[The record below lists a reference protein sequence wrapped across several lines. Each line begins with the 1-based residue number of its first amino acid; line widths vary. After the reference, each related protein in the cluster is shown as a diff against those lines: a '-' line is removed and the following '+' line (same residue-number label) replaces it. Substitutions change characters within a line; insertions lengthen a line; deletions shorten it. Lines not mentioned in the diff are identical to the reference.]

1 MKTIGVVS
9 DLTGKFFAKDMN
21 GNVIELKNGDS
32 IVEGM
37 TVFGDSLNNIT
48 DVINITLSNNQ
59 NISLF
64 SNQKQLF
71 DNSMTDVAQDIV
83 EDSVNE
89 GSFDDF
95 IKLLASA
102 QAQEEGEEIA
112 EEETTEG
119 NEEVKES
126 GEDTTTFSARDG
138 SATDVISDLRNARFE
153 QKSTTFDVKSK
164 FATETDGLEQNNSE
178 SKNAFYIPVER
189 PTSPGT
195 TPPDS
200 IPQPEPSPV
209 EPTPVP
215 RIPTIVTLKLFAI
228 DSFGNEVPANEA
240 NEGEIAEYIVRA
252 FNGTTPVNLTGTVKI
267 VFGDITANGNSTQ
280 TSNNGTQDYNNTPQT
295 VTVGQKFN
303 TSVFDDYISD
313 NGEVYQVSIVDQ
325 SYVGSKGGFDIV
337 KHDTTPV
344 TTTIQDNS
352 KPVDEN
358 TPHNPNDTDEHTTE
372 GDKEIVTIKLFA
384 ADANGNVLKDGNGD
398 YLLANSA
405 LEGNDAGYIA
415 YAFEF
420 GTTQFNDSTK
430 LDMQVGKV
438 NVTFS
443 DNTANGVG
451 TQTLTNGTQDFDNTA
466 QTITL
471 GQSFSTEV
479 FNDIINEGNE
489 NYTVNIVDG
498 SYVKDTTNGGY
509 ESVSID
515 MTPVTTTI
523 TDFTSKVFVKIEPD
537 IDEIGEGGNL
547 KYKVTL
553 VDENGEEVLVPTG
566 KTVTVELR
574 YDNITTENT
583 DYMPVTSVTING
595 GDSSTE
601 FEVVTT
607 DDYFAEGDETLKIT
621 IDSVTNPDNI
631 FESIV
636 PHTIANGATSD
647 KDVVNGTI
655 KDNPANDTTKDPQET
670 PNEPTDPNNP
680 TGGNSYG
687 EEDTVYVKITH
698 NDSTVEGGNL
708 THTVTLVDKDGNLVT
723 VPVGEKITVTFT
735 YTSTTGDVTDND
747 FTTIIKTVDIEGGTS
762 STTITNITKDDFT
775 GEGDEVYTLTIT
787 DVTQENGTFEN
798 VAIHT
803 TDNSVTGT
811 IRDGVTLGIPTNA
824 VVDED
829 DFDVT
834 DSNSKL
840 EDTKSLNIVAPND
853 DNGYTLSF
861 DGNPT
866 FTSDDSNYTDL
877 TSGGTVI
884 EYVVNGNTTTGY
896 LGSGRTTADKVFEI
910 VLNKNGVGGADDNY
924 KYTQYKNI
932 DHPTVNS
939 DDDVVLT
946 FGYKIT
952 DGSAVS
958 NVQNFT
964 VTVNDSLPFSTPQ
977 NISLNEDGTRVIVIS
992 DESFNNGEITL
1003 NNGVSGDQVVSIGG
1017 SIAIYDVES
1026 NDIVGALTNN
1036 GDGTLTFTPV
1046 EDYSGDTAGFT
1057 YTVSDR
1063 DGDTVT
1069 STVAITVNPVVDTP
1083 TVSVSDVSTTEDNGN
1098 TAEGTHSVALGLT
1111 LPSLSKD
1118 QTDKNNTAPG
1128 DHPERNGY
1136 IELKFT
1142 NGTSVSGAVLE
1153 KGDGTDLAT
1162 ISSDNQTIKIYI
1174 SDLGTDYHHSGLD
1187 PVADGAIQLTQA
1199 EYEALQIIHAE
1210 DNDRDI
1216 RINIKVTSYELDDS
1230 GVPLVGVAGVSDDKN
1245 MTVKIHPATDDISLN
1260 WDNNG
1265 SGLGSYSGDT
1275 FTFNTVDEGGYYTT
1289 SIDLK
1294 SLLTKTSGYESDA
1307 SGDLDGSEKRTYT
1320 IEGIPEGS
1328 IVTLGGQS
1336 TTANASGVATI
1347 VFNDTNNKLEDPSF
1361 TLQLPEQYSG
1371 TITNAKI
1378 TLSVQDNG
1386 VDSGDTVGV
1395 VKTAEVY
1402 FNVTVNSIADIATLQ
1417 IKQAIGNEDAGRSTG
1432 NTADNSST
1440 IDQPQNG
1447 ITLDIK
1453 VSSDDK
1459 DGSETFIVRIDD
1471 IPNGGHIY
1479 YRGGLFDENGFVSGT
1494 NVGGITIAS
1503 GTSANTWK
1511 IVIEDFQNDQLPKFI
1526 PPHNSDDDYIFKINA
1541 QTVDGSSTWN
1551 GTWLTLTDKD
1561 MQVTV
1566 KDTADV
1572 PVGTDL
1578 NEVSQN
1584 GETYALVLNENTD
1597 LDNSVNKFDLKD
1609 VYVNSALLDSY
1620 DSDSETLSIVISN
1633 LPSGFGVE
1641 GASLI
1646 GNGVWTFLADNIN
1659 NVKITTPVNFSGE
1672 ATFNLKYVTTEDAGD
1687 SKTHYTDTVK
1697 IFVSPSAE
1705 ATIGT
1710 ATTASEDVLTKVDFS
1725 IAHQNG
1731 DTDETLEE
1739 IRIKVDDVEGK
1750 DFTLYL
1756 GSDGSTTLANAGLN
1770 VVGGYYILTA
1780 LQANNIYALNTTPH
1794 EHGNYTFEV
1803 GYTVRDTESDKNTYD
1818 EKTGTI
1824 NYGLTINA
1832 VTDAPTATLETIT
1845 GGTGYSVS
1853 GNTVS
1858 VSAEDTTFSV
1868 PVKLTSPDMDGSE
1881 SVTRYVITGV
1891 PMGVEV
1897 IGGTYY
1903 GYAGSVHN
1911 GIWVLDIG
1919 DTAISDANG
1928 HTENIQFK
1936 VNIGADFETRNI
1948 TIEAFNQDSGA
1959 SEESDSVTFTLEK
1972 TYTPSGVVGTPP
1984 EFTLSAKEV
1993 DISEDV
1999 AFNLGSALGVT
2010 KTGGGLIGGFAVTI
2024 TDLPEGSSVSGHSYS
2039 YVENGV
2045 TRYVITGTGGNAAD
2059 VEAALSAVSITPP
2072 ANLNDS
2078 NSSTQSMTFTAT
2090 IATYHN
2096 GTFYSGNTLPY
2107 SEHILPITD
2116 DMTIAIN
2123 ASATNEDVAT
2133 NFTITLSNDAD
2144 AVTEIIGGKLYIKV
2158 TENYADGGFGET
2170 ALGSLVFGGNTLS
2183 ATTNPDGLTGDY
2195 FVIDVSSYTMG
2206 TPLSFTFNP
2215 GDNRHGNV
2223 AIEAVVKNKEGH
2235 GWDTGVH
2242 DTAIQTSTN
2251 STTIAVNPIIDGFDP
2266 QDIQDS
2272 VGNEST
2278 GSDLNRIRLDINA
2291 TLSDPSESMASATL
2305 DKVPNGFLIYFGPD
2319 ADHLTLATN
2328 TGTSGSDTFVI
2339 NPNGDN
2345 VAVSY
2350 NQWLIPL
2357 TSGQLPAHIWI
2368 QAPQNW
2374 SGVLDD
2380 VILNLFGLSDGGVTT
2395 NESHTFDVTFTP
2407 VADGVT
2413 IDPTLTFGKVYDWVD
2428 LKLNANMADV
2438 DGSETM
2444 SLEISGLN
2452 QSAAFRLNDG
2462 TLIDAV
2468 YADNKWTLEDIRYDE
2483 INNIQL
2489 AHDSSVGSVTVKAW
2503 TVDGASESSF
2513 VTDTFALT
2521 LSSSSTV
2528 VGTTGDDMLVYNPSA
2543 TLIDGREGEDTLVLL
2558 GGVGL
2563 DFDSSVASISNIE
2576 KIDLGVNGANSIT
2589 NLKLS
2594 DVVSMTDSDNLLTI
2608 DGDSSDS
2615 VTFKNQSE
2623 WIKGASDGTYTTY
2636 TNSNDSSVTLKID
2649 NEIQQPIN

>member
-1 MKTIGVVS
+1 MKTIGVVAN
-9 DLTGKFFAKDMN
+9 LTGKFFAKDMN

-32 IVEGM
+32 IIEGM
-37 TVFGDSLNNIT
+37 TVFGDSLNSAT
-48 DVINITLSNNQ
+48 DVINIALNNNQ

-71 DNSMTDVAQDIV
+71 DNSMVDDIQDIT
-83 EDSVNE
+83 EDNVNE
-89 GSFDDF
+89 SSFDDF

-119 NEEVKES
+119 NEEIKES
-126 GEDTTTFSARDG
+126 GEDTASFSARDG
-138 SATDVISDLRNARFE
+138 SATDVISDLRNARFK
-153 QKSTTFDVKSK
+153 QKSTTFEVKSK
-164 FATETDGLEQNNSE
+164 FATETDGLEQNNTE

-189 PTSPGT
+189 PTSTGT
-195 TPPDS
+195 TTAEP
-200 IPQPEPSPV
+200 IPQPEPSPL

-215 RIPTIVTLKLFAI
+215 HIPTIVTLKLFAI
-228 DSFGNEVPANEA
+228 NSLGKEVPANDA
-240 NEGEIAEYIVRA
+240 NEGEIVEYVVRA
-252 FNGTTPVNLTGTVKI
+252 FDGNTIVNLTGTVKI
-267 VFGDITANGNSTQ
+267 VFGDITANGNQTQ
-280 TSNNGTQDYNNTPQT
+280 TLNDGTQDYNNTPQT
-295 VTVGQKFN
+295 VTVGEKFN
-303 TSVFDDYISD
+303 TSIFDDYISD
-313 NGEVYQVSIVDQ
+313 NGEIYEVSIVDQ
-325 SYVGSKGGFDIV
+325 SYIGSKGGFDIV
-337 KHDTTPV
+337 IHDTTPV

-358 TPHNPNDTDEHTTE
+358 TPHNPNDTTNHITE

-384 ADANGNVLKDGNGD
+384 ADSNGNVLKDGNGD
-398 YLLANSA
+398 YLSANSV
-405 LEGNDAGYIA
+405 LEGNEGNYIA
-415 YAFEF
+415 YAFDF

-438 NVTFS
+438 NVNFS
-443 DNTANGVG
+443 DSTANGVG
-451 TQTLTNGTQDFDNTA
+451 TQTLTNGTQDFNNTT

-498 SYVKDTTNGGY
+498 SYAQDSLNGGY
-509 ESVSID
+509 ESVTID
-515 MTPVTTTI
+515 TAPVTTTI
-523 TDFTSKVFVKIEPD
+523 SDLTSKVFVKIELVD
-537 IDEIGEGGNL
+537 GIANESENL
-547 KYKVTL
+547 KYKVVL
-553 VDENGEEVLVPTG
+553 VDENGVEVTVPSG
-566 KTVTVELR
+566 KTVTVTLN
-574 YDNITTENT
+574 YDIDGNINTNDATENGDYTPVTTVNITAGNSSQEF
-583 DYMPVTSVTING
+583 DISTI
-595 GDSSTE
+595 
-601 FEVVTT
+601 
-607 DDYFAEGDETLKIT
+607 DDYFAEGDEVLKIT

-631 FESIV
+631 FESIL
-636 PHTIANGATSD
+636 PHTIANGASSD
-647 KDVVNGTI
+647 KDSVLGTI
-655 KDNPANDTTKDPQET
+655 KDNPANDTQNPDT
-670 PNEPTDPNNP
+670 PVEV
-680 TGGNSYG
+680 GGYG
-687 EEDTVYVKITH
+687 DEDSIYVKITH
-698 NDSTVEGGNL
+698 NDSTVEGGDL

-723 VPVGEKITVTFT
+723 VPVGEKITVTLT
-735 YTSTTGDVTDND
+735 YTSTTGNVTDND
-747 FTTIIKTVDIEGGTS
+747 FTTIVKTVDIEGGNS
-762 STTITNITKDDFT
+762 GTTITNITKDDFV

-803 TDNSVTGT
+803 TENSVTGT
-811 IRDGVTLGIPTNA
+811 IRDGVTLGVPTNA
-824 VVDED
+824 DVDED

-834 DSNSKL
+834 VTGSTIS
-840 EDTKSLNIVAPND
+840 DTESLNIVAPND

-861 DGNPT
+861 DGNPI
-866 FTSDDSNYTDL
+866 FTSDNIAYTDL

-910 VLNKNGVGGADDNY
+910 VLNKNGVGGADDDY
-924 KYTQYKNI
+924 TYTQYKNI

-958 NVQNFT
+958 NVQTFT

-977 NISLNEDGTRVIVIS
+977 NVSLNEDGTKLIVIS

-1003 NNGVSGDQVVSIGG
+1003 NNGISGDQVVASGG
-1017 SIAIYDVES
+1017 SIAIYDVEL
-1026 NDIVGALTNN
+1026 NDIVGILTNN
-1036 GDGTLTFTPV
+1036 GNGTLTFTPA
-1046 EDYSGDTAGFT
+1046 EDYSGDTAGFS

-1083 TVSVSDVSTTEDNGN
+1083 TVNVNDVSTTEDNSN

-1118 QTDKNNTAPG
+1118 QTDKNSITGTQAG

-1136 IELKFT
+1136 VELKFA
-1142 NGTSVSGAVLE
+1142 NGSSVSGAVLE

-1162 ISSDNQTIKIYI
+1162 ISSNNQTIKIYI
-1174 SDLGTDYHHSGLD
+1174 SDLGTNYHHSDLD
-1187 PVADGAIQLTQA
+1187 PVADGAISLTQA
-1199 EYEALQIIHAE
+1199 EYEALKIIHAE
-1210 DNDRDI
+1210 DNDKDI
-1216 RINIKVTSYELDDS
+1216 GINISVTSYEVDDS
-1230 GVPLVGVAGVSDDKN
+1230 GIPLSGVAGVKDEDN
-1245 MTVKIHPATDDISLN
+1245 MSVKIAPVTDDISLA
-1260 WDNNG
+1260 WDNNA
-1265 SGLGSYSGDT
+1265 SGLGTYVGDT
-1275 FTFNTVDEGGYYTT
+1275 FTFNTVDEGGYFTT

-1307 SGDLDGSEKRTYT
+1307 TGDLDGTEKRTYI

-1386 VDSGDTVGV
+1386 ADSSDTAGAI
-1395 VKTAEVY
+1395 KTDEVY

-1417 IKQAIGNEDAGRSTG
+1417 IKQAIGNEDAGRSVG

-1440 IDQPQNG
+1440 IDEPQNG

-1459 DGSETFIVRIDD
+1459 DNSETFIVRIDD
-1471 IPNGGHIY
+1471 IPNGGSLYVYDNSASTWKLVDNTDAGTDGNLTIT
-1479 YRGGLFDENGFVSGT
+1479 DNGDG
-1494 NVGGITIAS
+1494 
-1503 GTSANTWK
+1503 TWK

-1526 PPHNSDDDYIFKINA
+1526 PPHNSDEDYIFKINA
-1541 QTVDGSSTWN
+1541 QTVDGSNTWN
-1551 GTWLTLTDKD
+1551 DTWLTLSDKD

-1578 NEVSQN
+1578 NAISQN

-1597 LDNSVNKFDLKD
+1597 LDSGVNKFDLKD
-1609 VYVNSALLDSY
+1609 VYVNSTLLDSY

-1646 GNGVWTFLADNIN
+1646 GNGVWTFLYSDIN
-1659 NVKITTPVNFSGE
+1659 SVKITTPANFSGE
-1672 ATFNLKYVTTEDAGD
+1672 ATFNLKYITTEDAGD

-1731 DTDETLEE
+1731 DTNETLEE
-1739 IRIKVDDVEGK
+1739 VRIKVDDVEGK

-1756 GSDGSTTLANAGLN
+1756 GSDGSTTLANAGLS

-1780 LQANNIYALNTTPH
+1780 IQANNVYALNTTEH
-1794 EHGNYTFEV
+1794 EHGSYTFEV

-1818 EKTGTI
+1818 EITGTI
-1824 NYGLTINA
+1824 NYALTINA
-1832 VTDAPTATLETIT
+1832 VTDIPTATLETIS
-1845 GGTGYSVS
+1845 GGTGYSVNGS
-1853 GNTVS
+1853 TVS
-1858 VSAEDTTFSV
+1858 VSAEDTTFSI

-1897 IGGTYY
+1897 VGGTYY

-1911 GIWVLDIG
+1911 GIWVLDIA
-1919 DTAISDANG
+1919 DTAINDANG

-1936 VNIGADFETRNI
+1936 VNYGADYETRNI

-1972 TYTPSGVVGTPP
+1972 TYTATGGTGTPP
-1984 EFTLSAKEV
+1984 EFTLSALEV
-1993 DISEDV
+1993 DILEDS
-1999 AFNLGSALGVT
+1999 AFNLGSAVDVT
-2010 KTGGGLIGGFAVTI
+2010 KTGGGLSGGFAVTI

-2072 ANLNDS
+2072 ANINDS
-2078 NSSTQSMTFTAT
+2078 DSSTQSMTFTAT

-2096 GTFYSGNTLPY
+2096 GTFYSGNTLNY
-2107 SEHILPITD
+2107 SEHILPVTD

-2123 ASATNEDVAT
+2123 ASGTDEDVST

-2144 AVTEIIGGKLYIKV
+2144 TVTEIIGGKLYIKV
-2158 TENYADGGFGET
+2158 TENYEAGET
-2170 ALGSLVFGGNTLS
+2170 DLGSLEYQGSTLVAQS
-2183 ATTNPDGLTGDY
+2183 NPDGLTGDY
-2195 FVIDVSSYTMG
+2195 YVIDISSYTMG

-2223 AIEAVVKNKEGH
+2223 TIEAVVKNKEGH

-2242 DTAIQTSTN
+2242 DTAIQTSTG
-2251 STTIAVNPIIDGFDP
+2251 STTIAVSPVIDGFDA
-2266 QDIQDS
+2266 QDVADS
-2272 VGNEST
+2272 IGNESS
-2278 GSDLNRIRLDINA
+2278 GADLNKIRLDINA
-2291 TLSDPSESMASATL
+2291 TLSDPSESLASATL
-2305 DKVPNGFLIYFGPD
+2305 DKIPNGFLIYFGPD

-2357 TSGQLPAHIWI
+2357 TSGALPAHIWI

-2374 SGVLDD
+2374 SGVLED

-2407 VADGVT
+2407 VSDGVT

-2428 LKLNANMADV
+2428 LKLNANMSDV

-2462 TLIDAV
+2462 TLIDAT
-2468 YADNKWTLEDIRYDE
+2468 YADNKWTLENISYDE

-2489 AHDSSVGSVTVKAW
+2489 AHDLSVGSVTVKAW
-2503 TVDGASESSF
+2503 TVDGTSESSF
-2513 VTDTFALT
+2513 VTDTFTLT
-2521 LSSSSTV
+2521 LSSNGTV

-2543 TLIDGREGEDTLVLL
+2543 TLINGTDGDDSLVLL
-2558 GGVGL
+2558 GGAGL
-2563 DFDSSVASISNIE
+2563 DFDSSVASISNVE
-2576 KIDLGVNGANSIT
+2576 KINLGVSGANSIT

-2594 DVVSMTDSDNLLTI
+2594 DVVSMTDSDNQLII

-2615 VTFKNQSE
+2615 VTFKNQNE
-2623 WIKGASDGTYTTY
+2623 WTKGASDGTYTTY
-2636 TNSNDSSVTLKID
+2636 TNSNDASVTLKID